1 MKKQIYTEKI
11 HARKLIEIL
20 EKEDACNKCPASVG
34 FNKCLG
40 ATEKWIINDDN
51 NHPCDICRSF
61 IGLTKQLGKICPCI
75 SLGKEKAIE
84 ITYEVLK
91 SKGYL

>member
-20 EKEDACNKCPASVG
+20 EKEDTC
-34 FNKCLG
+34 NKCLG
-40 ATEKWIINDDN
+40 ATEKWIINDN

-61 IGLTKQLGKICPCI
+61 IGLTEQPGKMCPCI

-91 SKGYL
+91 SKGYVS